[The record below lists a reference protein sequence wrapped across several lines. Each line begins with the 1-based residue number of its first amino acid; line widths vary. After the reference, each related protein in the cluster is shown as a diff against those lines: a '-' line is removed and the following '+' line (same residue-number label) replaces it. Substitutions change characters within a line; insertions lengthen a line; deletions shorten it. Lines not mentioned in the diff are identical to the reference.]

1 MYSQNVF
8 DDRHRRTCRQWNSGC
23 VFGMAQN
30 FGASPEYSQRT
41 SPDRITTT
49 LILADY
55 LDGFADNPVEKTG
68 KTVEKSKGLI
78 RRVGPDKGWHWE
90 VISKNFD

>member
-1 MYSQNVF
+1 MIDIGERAGSGIPGVF
-8 DDRHRRTCRQWNSGC
+8 SVWHKT
-23 VFGMAQN
+23 

-78 RRVGPDKGWHWE
+78 RRIGLDKGGHWE